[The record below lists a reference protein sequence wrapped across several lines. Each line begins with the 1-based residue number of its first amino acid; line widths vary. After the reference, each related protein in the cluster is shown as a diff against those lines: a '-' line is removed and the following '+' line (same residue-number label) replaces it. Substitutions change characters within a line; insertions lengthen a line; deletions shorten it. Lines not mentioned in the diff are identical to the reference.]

1 MALTAEEYDNW
12 YNTERG
18 RYISELEKGI
28 LLKMMT
34 PVNIQDLEPGNLS
47 LKLENCLDI
56 GCGTGYFTH
65 FLGGLCKNVIG
76 MDKSLDMLTYAI
88 KKHKSK
94 NIKYLIAQAESLPFK
109 DGSFD
114 ISISITSINFFK
126 NPAKAISEA
135 VRVSKIKVFLGVLN
149 KLSILSLLKK
159 IKGFFKET
167 SYSDAC
173 FYGQREI
180 TNIFSEFPQIKGVK
194 SQYTY
199 FLPFLVIHGILSVI
213 ERIIP
218 SSIPFGGFMGI
229 TGEIEGDKRSS
240 I

>member
-1 MALTAEEYDNW
+1 MVLSAEEYDNW

-18 RYISELEKGI
+18 IYISELEKEI
-28 LLKMMT
+28 LLKMIV
-34 PVNIQDLEPGNLS
+34 PDGISDFGFRIS
-47 LKLENCLDI
+47 DFKILDI

-76 MDKSLDMLTYAI
+76 MDKSLDMLTYAM
-88 KKHKSK
+88 KKHKDQ

-109 DGSFD
+109 GGSFD

-135 VRVSKIKVFLGVLN
+135 VRVSKSKVFLGVLN
-149 KLSILSLLKK
+149 KWSILSLFKK
-159 IKGFFKET
+159 IKGFLKET
-167 SYSDAC
+167 SYADAC
-173 FYGQREI
+173 FYSQREI
-180 TNIFSEFPQIKGVK
+180 TNIISTFPQIKGVK

-199 FLPFLVIHGILSVI
+199 FLPFPKIHRILSGI

-218 SSIPFGGFMGI
+218 SYLPFGGFIGI
-229 TGEIEGDKRSS
+229 TGEKEGN
-240 I
+240 

>member
-1 MALTAEEYDNW
+1 MVLSAEEYDNW

-34 PVNIQDLEPGNLS
+34 PVNIQDLEPRNLS

-65 FLGGLCKNVIG
+65 FLGDLCKNVIG
-76 MDKSLDMLTYAI
+76 MDKSLDMLTYAM
-88 KKHKSK
+88 KKHKNQ

-135 VRVSKIKVFLGVLN
+135 VRVSKSKVFLGVLN
-149 KLSILSLLKK
+149 KWSILSLFKK
-159 IKGFFKET
+159 IKGFLKET
-167 SYSDAC
+167 SYADAC
-173 FYGQREI
+173 FYSQREI
-180 TNIFSEFPQIKGVK
+180 TNIISTFPQIKGVK

-199 FLPFLVIHGILSVI
+199 FLPFPKIHRILSGI

-218 SSIPFGGFMGI
+218 SYLPFGGFIGI
-229 TGEIEGDKRSS
+229 TGEKEGN
-240 I
+240 